1 MKCPF
6 HKVFGRNWPYLR
18 LRGTKHAPIPQQN
31 KVNIIIVWASPS
43 TGHAGGRNGERR
55 VENKNVI
62 VAYEV
67 PGNASRGSEE
77 ASRPIIHEAHLN
89 RFGVMLK
96 D

>member
-1 MKCPF
+1 M
-6 HKVFGRNWPYLR
+6 GRE
-18 LRGTKHAPIPQQN
+18 G
-31 KVNIIIVWASPS
+31 
-43 TGHAGGRNGERR
+43 

-62 VAYEV
+62 VACDV